1 MSTYRTKVTGRLNIG
16 VNGMVTLPLTPIHRH
31 SSAAL
36 LLSARKV

>member
-16 VNGMVTLPLTPIHRH
+16 VNGMVTLPLTP
-31 SSAAL
+31 AL